1 MIRKQALAL
10 RLTAVLA
17 LALSFTLGAASV
29 VLAKE
34 VTPAQIK
41 ALKER
46 IEDIDDWLADAEDD
60 RSALERQLAAAERT
74 ISRLTRERR
83 SLAEQVKKQQHRLVK
98 LQKEE
103 QELARTLER
112 QRESLKKQIRT
123 AWMEGDAPA
132 VKVLLN
138 EVNPDNIARTMT
150 YYEYLSRNTVKRL
163 EAFHKNLEELKVTQ
177 AAVQNTRAELAN
189 TEEGI
194 VKRQQALKASR
205 LEREK
210 TLAALDQDIRSRRSE
225 KSELESDR
233 KRLEKLLS
241 EVQQAIAN
249 IPSPNESQPFPSL
262 RNKLP
267 WPTQGKVTSRFGDQ
281 YAEGKLRRNG
291 LIIQTGEE
299 ADVKAIHYGRVVFAN
314 WLRGFGLITIID
326 HGDGYMTLYGH
337 SSSLFTSPG
346 DWVAAGE
353 PIAQTGRTGG
363 TDAPALY
370 FEVRHNGKPDNPG
383 RWLAN

>member
-1 MIRKQALAL
+1 L
-10 RLTAVLA
+10 RLTAVLT
-17 LALSFTLGAASV
+17 LVLTLTLGAVPA
-29 VLAKE
+29 AFGKE
-34 VTPAQIK
+34 VTPAQIE

-46 IEDIDDWLADAEDD
+46 IEDIDDWLADAEKD
-60 RSALERQLAAAERT
+60 RSSLERELAAAERT

-83 SLAEQVKKQQHRLVK
+83 SLREQVKQQQQRLAE
-98 LQKEE
+98 LQSEE
-103 QELARTLER
+103 RELARTLER

-138 EVNPDNIARTMT
+138 EINPDNIARTMT
-150 YYEYLSRNTVKRL
+150 YYEYLSRDTVGRL
-163 EAFHKNLEELKVTQ
+163 ESFQKNLEELKLTQ
-177 AAVQNTRAELAN
+177 AAVQNTRAELAT
-189 TEEGI
+189 TEEGVI
-194 VKRQQALKASR
+194 KRQQELKTSR
-205 LEREK
+205 QKRQK
-210 TLAALDQDIRSRRSE
+210 TLAALNQDIRTRRGE
-225 KSELESDR
+225 KDELESDR

-249 IPSPNESQPFPSL
+249 IPSPNESQPFQSL

-267 WPTQGKVTSRFGDQ
+267 WPAQGKVTSRFGDK

-353 PIAQTGRTGG
+353 AIAQAGRTGG

>member
-1 MIRKQALAL
+1 MAL
-10 RLTAVLA
+10 LA
-17 LALSFTLGAASV
+17 LALTFALSTVPAAFG
-29 VLAKE
+29 KE
-34 VTPAQIK
+34 VTPAQIE

-46 IEDIDDWLADAEDD
+46 IEDIDDWLADAEED
-60 RSALERQLAAAERT
+60 RSTLERGLAAAERT

-83 SLAEQVKKQQHRLVK
+83 SLGEQVKKQQQRLAE
-98 LQKEE
+98 LQSEE
-103 QELARTLER
+103 RELARTLER

-123 AWMEGDAPA
+123 AWMEGDVSA

-138 EVNPDNIARTMT
+138 EINPDNIARTMT
-150 YYEYLSRNTVKRL
+150 YYEYLSRDTVGRL
-163 EAFHKNLEELKVTQ
+163 EAFQRNLEELKVTQ
-177 AAVQNTRAELAN
+177 AEVQNTRAKLAKS
-189 TEEGI
+189 EEGVI
-194 VKRQQALKASR
+194 KRQQELTTSR
-205 LEREK
+205 QKREK
-210 TLAALDQDIRSRRSE
+210 TLAALNQDIRTRRNE
-225 KSELESDR
+225 KDELESDR

-241 EVQQAIAN
+241 EVQEAIAN

-267 WPTQGKVTSRFGDQ
+267 WPAQGKVLSRFGDK

-291 LIIQTGEE
+291 LLIQTGEG

-353 PIAQTGRTGG
+353 AIAQAGRTGG
-363 TDAPALY
+363 TDTPALY

>member
-1 MIRKQALAL
+1 LRLIALLTLAL
-10 RLTAVLA
+10 TFA
-17 LALSFTLGAASV
+17 LGAVPIAFG
-29 VLAKE
+29 KE
-34 VTPAQIK
+34 VTPAQIE

-46 IEDIDDWLADAEDD
+46 IEDIDDWLADAEKD
-60 RSALERQLAAAERT
+60 RSTLERELAAAERT

-83 SLAEQVKKQQHRLVK
+83 SLGEQVKKQQQRLAE
-98 LQKEE
+98 LQSEE
-103 QELARTLER
+103 RELARTLER

-123 AWMEGDAPA
+123 AWMEGDVPA
-132 VKVLLN
+132 IKVLLN
-138 EVNPDNIARTMT
+138 EINPDNIARTMT
-150 YYEYLSRNTVKRL
+150 YYEYLSRDTVGRL
-163 EAFHKNLEELKVTQ
+163 EAFQKNLEALKVTQ
-177 AAVQNTRAELAN
+177 AEAQNTRAELAKS
-189 TEEGI
+189 EEGVI
-194 VKRQQALKASR
+194 KRQQELTTSR
-205 LEREK
+205 QKREK
-210 TLAALDQDIRSRRSE
+210 TLVALNKDIRTRRNE
-225 KSELESDR
+225 KDELESDR

-241 EVQQAIAN
+241 EVQEAIAN

-267 WPTQGKVTSRFGDQ
+267 WPAQGKVVSRFGDK
-281 YAEGKLRRNG
+281 YAEGKLRRYG
-291 LIIQTGEE
+291 LLIQTGEG

-353 PIAQTGRTGG
+353 AIAQAGRTGG
-363 TDAPALY
+363 TDTPALY

>member
-1 MIRKQALAL
+1 MRLIALLTLAL
-10 RLTAVLA
+10 TFA
-17 LALSFTLGAASV
+17 LGAVPIAFG
-29 VLAKE
+29 KE
-34 VTPAQIK
+34 VTPAQIE

-46 IEDIDDWLADAEDD
+46 IEDIDDWLADAEKD
-60 RSALERQLAAAERT
+60 RSTLERELAAAERT

-83 SLAEQVKKQQHRLVK
+83 SLGEQVKKQQQRLAE
-98 LQKEE
+98 LQSEE
-103 QELARTLER
+103 RELARTLER

-123 AWMEGDAPA
+123 AWMEGDVPA
-132 VKVLLN
+132 IKVLLN
-138 EVNPDNIARTMT
+138 EINPDNIARTMT
-150 YYEYLSRNTVKRL
+150 YYEYLSRDTVGRL
-163 EAFHKNLEELKVTQ
+163 EAFQKNLEALKVTQ
-177 AAVQNTRAELAN
+177 AEAQNTRAELAKS
-189 TEEGI
+189 EEGVI
-194 VKRQQALKASR
+194 KRQQELTTSR
-205 LEREK
+205 QKREK
-210 TLAALDQDIRSRRSE
+210 TLVALNKDIRTRRNE
-225 KSELESDR
+225 KDELESDR

-241 EVQQAIAN
+241 EVQEAIAN

-267 WPTQGKVTSRFGDQ
+267 WPAQGKVVSRFGDK

-291 LIIQTGEE
+291 LLIQTGEG

-353 PIAQTGRTGG
+353 AIAQAGRTGG
-363 TDAPALY
+363 TDTPALY